1 MTDRELLRAAARVCG
16 LELTWGEKYKLGED
30 EIDCTDLP
38 YVVGG
43 SPDVGPAYWNPLE
56 DDGDALRLAAKLNLV
71 VDFFE
76 GEVISA
82 NKVVKFDVND
92 IASARLAIVRA
103 AASMSPDLAAGGREG
118 VR

>member
-1 MTDRELLRAAARVCG
+1 MTDRELLEAAARVAG
-16 LELTWGEKYKLGED
+16 SDVFGEPGCYFRRCASDAVTG
-30 EIDCTDLP
+30 
-38 YVVGG
+38 
-43 SPDVGPAYWNPLE
+43 WNPLE
-56 DDGDALRLAAKLNLV
+56 DGGYALRLAAKLNLV

-92 IASARLAIVRA
+92 IASARRAIVRA